1 MGSLALI
8 VPVVIL
14 GGIVWAVIGV
24 FRQRAG
30 ERFTLATAASLYAH
44 LMTVIGLVVTLV
56 AGGTGVKL
64 ALSLVNPAYSYYV
77 PTAADLGK
85 GGAAL
90 PPGAGPPAN
99 YLDIQREQDLILAIV
114 LAVAGLLLLGGHL
127 LLARVVRRM
136 PGGDSGWI
144 TRGVVI
150 AITVFTG
157 VPGLLSAIFAAYSVL
172 VFTLISQP
180 GQMPFG
186 DALGTAVVFIPAWL
200 VSMGLLLR
208 RLRPLRVAPAGPSGA
223 LSATS

>member
-44 LMTVIGLVVTLV
+44 LLTVIGLVVTLV
-56 AGGTGVKL
+56 AAGIGIKV
-64 ALSLVNPAYSYYV
+64 ALSLLNPAYSYYI
-77 PTAADLGK
+77 PTDAGFK
-85 GGAAL
+85 GSAP
-90 PPGAGPPAN
+90 PPGYGPPAN
-99 YLDIQREQDLILAIV
+99 YLEIQREQDLILVGV
-114 LAVAGLLLLGGHL
+114 LAVAGLLILGGHL
-127 LLARVVRRM
+127 LLARLVRRL

-144 TRGVVI
+144 TRGVVV

-157 VPGLLSAIFAAYSVL
+157 VPGILSAIFAAYSIL
-172 VFTLISQP
+172 VFNLIPQP
-180 GQMPFG
+180 TAMPFG

-200 VSMGLLLR
+200 LGMGFLLR
-208 RLRPLRVAPAGPSGA
+208 GLRPLRATPAGPSLA
-223 LSATS
+223 APATS